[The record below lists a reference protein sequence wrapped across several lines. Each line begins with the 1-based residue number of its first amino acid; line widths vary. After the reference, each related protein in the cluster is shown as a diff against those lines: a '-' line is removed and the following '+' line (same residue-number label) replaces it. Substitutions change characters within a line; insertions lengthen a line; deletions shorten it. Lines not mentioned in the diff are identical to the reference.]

1 MSSVP
6 CIITAEVLCHGAKS
20 DMQVS
25 KTPRVENAGNR
36 EYQETCTVNGQLPL
50 GPSCS
55 PALNFSAALFCCQS
69 HGCLTFSPSIAF
81 QNTYFSYIP
90 KPAIY
95 KAPGSRFPPSPR
107 VLPLAP
113 GTAEELTPG
122 VAGAAQAACPLRVA
136 PKSNW
141 LPEAAM
147 SKKKGLSFEEK
158 RARMMEIFF
167 ETKDVFQLKDIEKI
181 ASKDKG
187 ITSMSVKEV
196 LQSLVDD
203 GMVDTD
209 RIGTSNYFWAFP
221 SKALHA
227 RKRKLEELQT
237 QFAESNQKKEMLQKG
252 IEKSKIGREDTAERA
267 ALMKE
272 LAALRQKKEQL
283 KAEIEKY
290 RECDPDVVEEMRQT
304 GKVAKEAANRWTD
317 NIFAIK
323 SWAKRKF
330 GFEESR
336 IDKSFGIPED
346 FDYIE

>member
-1 MSSVP
+1 
-6 CIITAEVLCHGAKS
+6 
-20 DMQVS
+20 
-25 KTPRVENAGNR
+25 
-36 EYQETCTVNGQLPL
+36 
-50 GPSCS
+50 
-55 PALNFSAALFCCQS
+55 
-69 HGCLTFSPSIAF
+69 
-81 QNTYFSYIP
+81 
-90 KPAIY
+90 
-95 KAPGSRFPPSPR
+95 
-107 VLPLAP
+107 
-113 GTAEELTPG
+113 
-122 VAGAAQAACPLRVA
+122 
-136 PKSNW
+136 
-141 LPEAAM
+141 M

-237 QFAESNQKKEMLQKG
+237 QFAETSQKKEILQKG
-252 IEKSKIGREDTAERA
+252 MEKSKIGRENTAERA

-272 LAALRQKKEQL
+272 LAALQQKKEQL

-290 RECDPDVVEEMRQT
+290 KEYDPDVVEEMQMNRQQSIWSCFKT
-304 GKVAKEAANRWTD
+304 TKTTSNGSD
-317 NIFAIK
+317 LQIIFI
-323 SWAKRKF
+323 
-330 GFEESR
+330 E
-336 IDKSFGIPED
+336 DKKASVGPNKQSSQGGSQQMD
-346 FDYIE
+346 